1 MQKDEVYE
9 LLNKL
14 RQALLRAEGGRVYGN
29 EIFFIE
35 SCVYLNTL
43 YDLLSSGR
51 QVWEVYDCFY
61 SSGTETQEE
70 FEKLVR
76 GMVKKNFKYYYENWF
91 KKDNYIN

>member
-1 MQKDEVYE
+1 MAKNGVI
-9 LLNKL
+9 L
-14 RQALLRAEGGRVYGN
+14 
-29 EIFFIE
+29 E